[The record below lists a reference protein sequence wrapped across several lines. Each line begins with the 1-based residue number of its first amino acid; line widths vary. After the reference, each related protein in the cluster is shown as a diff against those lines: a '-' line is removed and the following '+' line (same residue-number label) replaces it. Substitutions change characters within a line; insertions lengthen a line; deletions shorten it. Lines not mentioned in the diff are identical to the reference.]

1 MKLPQSAYIAA
12 ALTVIL
18 SSVSRVTAQDAPAP
32 QNKTALLQE
41 LDKITSGSETIVRKR
56 RAEAISRVQ
65 SASSSGGAAVE
76 LYLNALDNTKYREKH
91 QEFVDWRQ
99 KNQDN
104 LRHASFQNA
113 SQLQLRYLLLALQR
127 SDQNTALTQIPESL
141 AYLKSLQDLHF
152 LEETQASSTAQ
163 KSNRGMQAPPPPSD
177 KVIPEAS
184 ALIKQPI
191 RNCAV
196 VEWFQISDL
205 LPEGKDFEGSAGNFS
220 GIIDKNV
227 KTPLRGTNDPRLS
240 GVWDFQINAES
251 AVANSGDSPQKAE
264 TFRNERLP
272 ELIFLKLKDTAAI
285 GQPNRA
291 LNELMT
297 LIRTYPSNH
306 SVNDWIRTAR
316 GMLTN
321 TAGALLPAATPQA
334 APTNPTTP
342 PVDTGTNTPA
352 APPSEPAQ
360 APAQL

>member
-1 MKLPQSAYIAA
+1 MKLPPSAYIVA

-18 SSVSRVTAQDAPAP
+18 SPVSRVTAQDAPAP

-76 LYLNALDNTKYREKH
+76 LYLNALDNTRYREKH
-91 QEFVDWRQ
+91 QEFIDWRQ
-99 KNQDN
+99 KNQDC

-113 SQLQLRYLLLALQR
+113 AQLQLRYLLLALQR
-127 SDQNTALTQIPESL
+127 SDQKTALTQIPESL
-141 AYLKSLQDLHF
+141 AYLKSLQELHF
-152 LEETQASSTAQ
+152 LEEPQTSSSAQ
-163 KSNRGMQAPPPPSD
+163 KSNRGMQAPPPSSD

-184 ALIKQPI
+184 AIIKQPI

-205 LPEGKDFEGSAGNFS
+205 LPEGKDFEGSAGNFA

-227 KTPLRGTNDPRLS
+227 KNPLRGTNDPRLP
-240 GVWDFQINAES
+240 GAWDFQINAES
-251 AVANSGDSPQKAE
+251 AVANSGDSPQKTE

-306 SVNDWIRTAR
+306 SVNDWITTAR

-321 TAGALLPAATPQA
+321 SSVTQLPPATPQA
-334 APTNPTTP
+334 ASTNLTTP
-342 PVDTGTNTPA
+342 PADTGTNTPV
-352 APPSEPAQ
+352 APPA
-360 APAQL
+360 APAQP